1 MKHNILNVISNYLS
15 HWWNFWN
22 SKIDAKN
29 LQKTRITFS
38 VSVFFLYSVRFW
50 NLDFYNSESLIDR
63 ARALE
68 LFDAYQK
75 PLFSWNFWPDSL
87 ALVMQITFLV
97 LMVLMALGWVI
108 RPMIAIAWVIH
119 LGFMHRNWAAG
130 MGMDTIVSVFLFY
143 FSFCEFRKSKQK
155 DMLTNVMIRMAQ
167 VHLSIIYFYT
177 GLEKLRGPQWWEGTA
192 IWTALSN
199 PQMTSFDLLF
209 LKDWPL
215 IVGLLTHAT
224 VLFELMFL
232 PMVWNPRTRNFIL
245 VLGVSFHFGTALL
258 MDLWAFAAVMTS
270 LYFLFGSQ
278 TSPLTSQSVKAFL

>member
-1 MKHNILNVISNYLS
+1 MKHNILYQTS
-15 HWWNFWN
+15 HFASIWWNFWN
-22 SKIDAKN
+22 ANINPNS
-29 LQKTRITFS
+29 LQKTRVTFA
-38 VSVFFLYSVRFW
+38 VSVFFLYLVRLW
-50 NLDFYNSESLIDR
+50 NLDFYNSNSLIDR
-63 ARALE
+63 SQALE

-87 ALVMQITFLV
+87 ALVMQISFLV
-97 LMVLMALGWVI
+97 IMVLMALGKVI
-108 RPMIAIAWVIH
+108 RPMIAAAWVIH

-130 MGMDTIVSVFLFY
+130 MGVDTIVSVFLFY
-143 FSFCEFRKSKQK
+143 FSFCEFRPTKIQDS
-155 DMLTNVMIRMAQ
+155 LTKVMIRMAQ
-167 VHLSIIYFYT
+167 VHLSVIYFYT
-177 GLEKLRGPQWWEGTA
+177 GLEKLRGPQWWDGTA

-215 IVGLLTHAT
+215 VVGLMTHST

-232 PMVWNPRTRNFIL
+232 PLVWNPRTRNFIL
-245 VLGVSFHFGTALL
+245 ILGVSFHLGTAIL

-278 TSPLTSQSVKAFL
+278 TSQSESKQPSKI

>member
-1 MKHNILNVISNYLS
+1 VKHNILNAISFCW
-15 HWWNFWN
+15 HAWWNHWN
-22 SKIDAKN
+22 SKINESSLKN
-29 LQKTRITFS
+29 TRIAFS

-50 NLDFYNSESLIDR
+50 NLNFYNSESLISR
-63 ARALE
+63 SQALE

-75 PLFSWNFWPDSL
+75 PLFSWNFWPDSM

-97 LMVLMALGWVI
+97 LMILMAFGQVV
-108 RPMIAIAWVIH
+108 RPMVGVAWVIH

-130 MGMDTIVSVFLFY
+130 MGVDTIVSVFLFY
-143 FSFCEFRKSKQK
+143 FSFCEFRNLKAPDS
-155 DMLTNVMIRMAQ
+155 LTNVMIRMAQ
-167 VHLSIIYFYT
+167 VHLSVIYFYT

-199 PQMTSFDLLF
+199 PQMSSFDLLF

-215 IVGLLTHAT
+215 IVGLMTHST

-232 PMVWNPRTRNFIL
+232 PLVWNPRTRNMIL
-245 VLGVSFHFGTALL
+245 IVGVLFHFGTALL

-278 TSPLTSQSVKAFL
+278 TSQSEPNQASKI